1 MASQFPPKKN
11 TAFTLYFTL
20 YKSDGTVI
28 ANPGTITKKYSI
40 DGATVGDLSNAITE
54 EDTTYGQCSIVITS
68 GEMNGDA
75 IWIYIKDDTT
85 GCVPFTC
92 TLYTA
97 AETLDEVKA
106 DTAAILADTGTDGVV
121 VAAASKTGYAL
132 SAAGVQAIWDALTS
146 ALTTVGSI
154 GKRLVDYLTGD
165 AYARLGAPAGASV
178 SADIAAVKV
187 DTAATLEDTGTTL
200 PATLTTI
207 DNFIDTEIADIHDT
221 LDLVHTDVD
230 AILADTNELQT
241 DWKNG
246 GRLDLLLDRA
256 ADGAGAI
263 TWTYTITDGTDPLE
277 GVDVWVTSDVGGAT
291 VLARGTTNASG
302 VVTFYLDAGTVYVW
316 SQKSGY
322 TFTNPDT
329 EVVS

>member
-20 YKSDGTVI
+20 YKNDGTVI

-40 DGATVGDLSNAITE
+40 DGAAVGDLSNAITE
-54 EDTTYGQCSIVITS
+54 EDTTYGQCSIVLTA

-85 GCVPFTC
+85 GCVPFTA
-92 TLYTA
+92 TIYTA
-97 AETLDEVKA
+97 AQTLDELDAVADAVKAKTDGLSYVGTDVKATLDSEKVTVTANEDKTGYALAADQPVNVTKIAGSAVNASSAQIGVNVVNWKGSTAVGMSGDSFAVVNNGTYGNAAIKTQLADIHDTDLPAVKA
-106 DTAAILADTGTDGVV
+106 DTA
-121 VAAASKTGYAL
+121 
-132 SAAGVQAIWDALTS
+132 
-146 ALTTVGSI
+146 
-154 GKRLVDYLTGD
+154 
-165 AYARLGAPAGASV
+165 
-178 SADIAAVKV
+178 
-187 DTAATLEDTGTTL
+187 
-200 PATLTTI
+200 
-207 DNFIDTEIADIHDT
+207 
-221 LDLVHTDVD
+221 

-263 TWTYTITDGTDPLE
+263 TWTYTVTDGTDPLE

-322 TFTNPDT
+322 TFTNPDQET
-329 EVVS
+329 VS